1 VRERRM
7 TVIRNYELEE
17 EMFRSGPSVFFRARN
32 AVLGHPVLVRRL
44 TIDPTRAE
52 DVKAT
57 FFREQRHAAAL
68 SHPHIQR
75 PIDVMEEDGYLWAV
89 SEFHVTRPTDELVRE
104 EGTFS
109 VAEAARIGS
118 QVTDALAHIHSKRI
132 VHGKLAPPWILLDE
146 RRDATVINL
155 VKSADL
161 AAGIWPLRTP
171 VLGLSPF
178 TAPEEFDGHRPTP
191 ETDLYGLAATLV
203 YWLTARYPRGGT
215 TEEEATARAKAA
227 APPVDVRS
235 ERPDIPAV
243 LADAIDAALQSDPLK
258 RHGSAASLGSLL
270 LEIHRRLAA
279 EIPSGFDT
287 GVHLLPSGSMES
299 VELLSRHGSG
309 AFGVVFRARARSRTG
324 VVAVKALKP
333 EHRADREARERF
345 LREARALEGIDHP
358 NVVRIRGIGEE
369 GGTPFVVMDFIPGP
383 DLGTLLLREGTLTPA
398 RASRLAAG
406 VARGLEAIHR
416 EGIIHR
422 DLKPHNILVAPGDR
436 AVIAD
441 FGVARAAAAARL
453 TMTGHFVGTPAYMA
467 PEQFED
473 IPSTPAVDLYA
484 LGAILYETLT
494 GMTPFPVKDTIST
507 IRAIREDVPTPL
519 PEDLPDGLA
528 EITMR
533 LLQKDPSERYPRA
546 SALAEDLE
554 AVALRLEAQESDV
567 PIQ

>member
-1 VRERRM
+1 M
-7 TVIRNYELEE
+7 SLRNYEIEE
-17 EMFRSGPSVFFRARN
+17 EIFTSGPSTFFRARN

-44 TIDPTRAE
+44 AIDPTREE

-68 SHPHIQR
+68 AHPHIQR
-75 PIDVMEEDGYLWAV
+75 PLDVMESDGHLWSV
-89 SEFHVTRPTDELVRE
+89 HDFHVTRPTDQIIQE
-104 EGTFS
+104 EGTLS

-118 QVTDALAHIHSKRI
+118 QVTEALAHMHARRF
-132 VHGKLAPPWILLDE
+132 VHGKVSPRWILLDE
-146 RRDATVINL
+146 RRDAQLINL

-161 AAGIWPLRTP
+161 AAGIWPLRTS
-171 VLGLSPF
+171 VVGWSPF
-178 TAPEEFDGHRPTP
+178 TAPEEFEGHRPTV
-191 ETDLYGLAATLV
+191 EADLYGLGATLV
-203 YWLTARYPRGGT
+203 HWLTARYPRGGD
-215 TEEEATARAKAA
+215 TEAEALARAKAG
-227 APPVDVRS
+227 APAVDVRA
-235 ERPDIPAV
+235 ERPDVPAV
-243 LADAIDAALQSDPLK
+243 LADAIDAALQADPRK

-287 GVHLLPSGSMES
+287 GVHLLPAGSLES
-299 VELLSRHGSG
+299 VEILSRHGAG
-309 AFGVVFRARARSRTG
+309 AFGVVFRARDRGRQA

-369 GGTPFVVMDFIPGP
+369 GGTPFVVMDFISGP
-383 DLGTLLLREGTLTPA
+383 DLGTLLLREGTLPPA
-398 RASRLAAG
+398 RAARLAAG

-416 EGIIHR
+416 EGIVHR
-422 DLKPHNILVAPGDR
+422 DLKPHNVLVAPGDR

-441 FGVARAAAAARL
+441 FGVARAPTSARL

-484 LGAILYETLT
+484 LGAILYEMLT
-494 GMTPFPVKDTIST
+494 GTTPFPVRDTIST
-507 IRAIREDVPTPL
+507 IRAIREDVPRPL
-519 PEDLPDGLA
+519 PEDLPPALA
-528 EITMR
+528 AITMR
-533 LLQKDPSERYPRA
+533 LLAKDPAARYPRA
-546 SALAEDLE
+546 TALAADLE
-554 AVALRLEAQESDV
+554 GITARLEAASDV
-567 PIQ
+567 PIP